1 MKRFADL
8 SGPDFFST
16 PRWATC
22 VKPGNTVGRKPGVPN
37 KITAECREA
46 IQLAFEG
53 IGGVEALTVWA
64 KENRTNFYTKV
75 WVRLLPL
82 AVKPDQETPVT
93 YETMEEVE
101 AAIAER
107 ALPLK
112 RLTPLLLELEA
123 ERKKANGG
131 GDPQR

>member
-1 MKRFADL
+1 M
-8 SGPDFFST
+8 
-16 PRWATC
+16 
-22 VKPGNTVGRKPGVPN
+22 PN

-82 AVKPDQETPVT
+82 TVKPDQNTVVT
-93 YETMEEVE
+93 YKTVEEVE
-101 AAIAER
+101 VAIAER

-123 ERKKANGG
+123 ERRDENGG
-131 GDPQR
+131 SDPQR